1 MKDIFNIRRF
11 GKYFVSDLGSAA
23 ANFGL
28 SLLLLS
34 SAGVIVYLLMGFF
47 SLITSGT

>member
-11 GKYFVSDLGSAA
+11 GKYFVSDLCSAA

-28 SLLLLS
+28 TRWVNAAALH
-34 SAGVIVYLLMGFF
+34 F
-47 SLITSGT
+47 